1 MEGSNS
7 QRSIP
12 AWKRVKLRVLMVYHQ
27 YLALPVERPPEG
39 EDQVD
44 HLLPQSPEGKDDPV
58 GHPVHI
64 LLSTHWSIRYLKV
77 INW

>member
-12 AWKRVKLRVLMVYHQ
+12 AYCRIVEIDVIRRIVIVDFMRLL

-39 EDQVD
+39 KDQVN

-64 LLSTHWSIRYLKV
+64 LLQ
-77 INW
+77 

>member
-12 AWKRVKLRVLMVYHQ
+12 AYCRIVENDVVRRIVIVDFKRLL
-27 YLALPVERPPEG
+27 YLALPIEGPPEG
-39 EDQVD
+39 KEEVD
-44 HLLPQSPEGKDDPV
+44 HLLAEGPQSKADPV

-64 LLSTHWSIRYLKV
+64 LLQ
-77 INW
+77 

>member
-12 AWKRVKLRVLMVYHQ
+12 AYCRIVIRRIVIVDFMRLL

-39 EDQVD
+39 KEEVD
-44 HLLPQSPEGKDDPV
+44 HLLTEGPQSKDDPV

-64 LLSTHWSIRYLKV
+64 LLQ
-77 INW
+77 

>member
-12 AWKRVKLRVLMVYHQ
+12 AYCRIVENNVIRRIVIVDFMRLLL

-39 EDQVD
+39 KEEID
-44 HLLPQSPEGKDDPV
+44 HLLTEGPQSKDDPV

-64 LLSTHWSIRYLKV
+64 LLQ
-77 INW
+77 

>member
-12 AWKRVKLRVLMVYHQ
+12 AYCRIVENDVIRRIVIEDFMRLL
-27 YLALPVERPPEG
+27 YLALPVERPPKGKKEI
-39 EDQVD
+39 D
-44 HLLPQSPEGKDDPV
+44 HLLTEGPQSKDDPV

-64 LLSTHWSIRYLKV
+64 LLQ
-77 INW
+77 

>member
-12 AWKRVKLRVLMVYHQ
+12 AYCRIVESDVIHRIVIEDFMRLL
-27 YLALPVERPPEG
+27 YLALPVERPPKGKE
-39 EDQVD
+39 EID
-44 HLLPQSPEGKDDPV
+44 HLLTKGPQSKDDPV

-64 LLSTHWSIRYLKV
+64 LLQ
-77 INW
+77 